1 MCRVPSIP
9 LCRIEATD
17 YFECDWRASTH
28 ALSSRHYNRLTRLA
42 VVPVSAA
49 PPPAAAQF
57 DALHDVLHR
66 IAAAQMRR
74 ERADHTLSATALMHE
89 AYLSLA
95 RSKEVPMAP
104 AQFSALAS
112 RVMRNV
118 LVNHALARTADKRGG
133 GVAALSLTQAMLP
146 DSEIAAGNSET
157 IDVQALHQAL
167 LGLEEKSPRQA
178 RIVELRYFA
187 GLSLED
193 IATELDISLATV
205 KSDWTVAR
213 LFLRRALSDDA
224 PQAWR

>member
-1 MCRVPSIP
+1 V
-9 LCRIEATD
+9 
-17 YFECDWRASTH
+17 ST
-28 ALSSRHYNRLTRLA
+28 
-42 VVPVSAA
+42 A

-57 DALHDVLHR
+57 DALYDVLHR

-146 DSEIAAGNSET
+146 DSEIAAGTSET

-167 LGLEEKSPRQA
+167 IGLEEKSPRQA

-205 KSDWTVAR
+205 KRDWTVAR
-213 LFLRRALSDDA
+213 FFLRRALSDDA
-224 PQAWR
+224 QQA

>member
-1 MCRVPSIP
+1 
-9 LCRIEATD
+9 
-17 YFECDWRASTH
+17 
-28 ALSSRHYNRLTRLA
+28 
-42 VVPVSAA
+42 
-49 PPPAAAQF
+49 
-57 DALHDVLHR
+57 
-66 IAAAQMRR
+66 
-74 ERADHTLSATALMHE
+74 
-89 AYLSLA
+89 
-95 RSKEVPMAP
+95 MAP

-146 DSEIAAGNSET
+146 DSEIAAGTNET

-167 LGLEEKSPRQA
+167 LGREEKSPRQA

-193 IATELDISLATV
+193 IATELGISLATV
-205 KSDWTVAR
+205 KRDWTVAW
-213 LFLRRALSDDA
+213 LFLRGALSDDA

>member
-1 MCRVPSIP
+1 MILVDHYMLWICVVIPADARYRVGFDEIPSVSGALDSAVP
-9 LCRIEATD
+9 HRGNGLRG
-17 YFECDWRASTH
+17 DWRASNMRC
-28 ALSSRHYNRLTRLA
+28 LPRHYNRIDSSGRCSR
-42 VVPVSAA
+42 VCCSSS
-49 PPPAAAQF
+49 AAAQF

-74 ERADHTLSATALMHE
+74 EQADHTLSATALMHE

-146 DSEIAAGNSET
+146 DSRDRGGE
-157 IDVQALHQAL
+157 H
-167 LGLEEKSPRQA
+167 
-178 RIVELRYFA
+178 
-187 GLSLED
+187 
-193 IATELDISLATV
+193 
-205 KSDWTVAR
+205 
-213 LFLRRALSDDA
+213 
-224 PQAWR
+224 

>member
-1 MCRVPSIP
+1 
-9 LCRIEATD
+9 
-17 YFECDWRASTH
+17 
-28 ALSSRHYNRLTRLA
+28 
-42 VVPVSAA
+42 
-49 PPPAAAQF
+49 
-57 DALHDVLHR
+57 
-66 IAAAQMRR
+66 
-74 ERADHTLSATALMHE
+74 
-89 AYLSLA
+89 
-95 RSKEVPMAP
+95 MAP

-146 DSEIAAGNSET
+146 DSEIAAGTNET

-178 RIVELRYFA
+178 RIVELRYYA

-205 KSDWTVAR
+205 KRDWTVAR
-213 LFLRRALSDDA
+213 FFLRRALSDDA
-224 PQAWR
+224 QQA